1 MDERTRV
8 RRSPRRLIKGILF
21 LIVTCGLVALLVYS
35 PIFTLQKLNVKGAVY
50 LSEDEIAYIARVQK
64 GQPLFNLETAE
75 VTENLLKDLRIE
87 SATVKRNLPYS
98 LDINIVERVPVAT
111 VASEYGYVDLDRQG
125 KVIAAYRNLRH
136 VPIPLI
142 TGVTVHDLYIGDDVR
157 DANIRKVLSLL
168 QELGR
173 RGFHRAVDTTLYAAP
188 ETVEAVAGACELFL
202 VDLKSMDTD
211 THKRYTGVPNGPIL
225 NNLRKIASLGKP
237 YWIRIPFIAEVNASE
252 ANLRATADFLCSLDH
267 RPEVLDLLPYHDIGK
282 GKHER
287 MGTTYNPESLPMS
300 APSAD
305 LLNRSVALLSAA
317 GLHVRIGG

>member
-157 DANIRKVLSLL
+157 DDNIRKVLSLL
-168 QELGR
+168 QELS
-173 RGFHRAVDTTLYAAP
+173 P
-188 ETVEAVAGACELFL
+188 EA
-202 VDLKSMDTD
+202 
-211 THKRYTGVPNGPIL
+211 L
-225 NNLRKIASLGKP
+225 NQRS
-237 YWIRIPFIAEVNASE
+237 EVNA
-252 ANLRATADFLCSLDH
+252 A
-267 RPEVLDLLPYHDIGK
+267 
-282 GKHER
+282 
-287 MGTTYNPESLPMS
+287 NPESL
-300 APSAD
+300 
-305 LLNRSVALLSAA
+305 VAYTAKAVQIRLGNLDRLEEEVKLTEDFLQDQQTSPYAVEYVDFSYEVPVIRLKDVLVEEVHQE
-317 GLHVRIGG
+317 GKGI